1 MNKMVEAINR
11 GVIKGYLAYKKAF
24 SNRKGSQTVEYV
36 FLVAGVIAI
45 AALLKQVATNDL
57 AEALRK
63 KIEEFVKN
71 S

>member
-1 MNKMVEAINR
+1 MNKKMEAVNK

-45 AALLKQVATNDL
+45 AGLLSQVADGDL
-57 AEALRK
+57 ADALREKIK
-63 KIEEFVKN
+63 KFVTE

>member
-1 MNKMVEAINR
+1 MNKMMEAINK
-11 GVIKGYLAYKKAF
+11 GFIKGYLAYKKAF

-45 AALLKQVATNDL
+45 AALLKSVATDDL

>member
-1 MNKMVEAINR
+1 MTKMVEAINR